1 MLDTAAPT
9 VTITSDAAALK
20 AGETATVTFTF
31 SEDPGA
37 SFTWDGT
44 QGDVIVSGGTLSA
57 ISGSGLVR
65 TATFTPDASTDG
77 GTASITIGA
86 GSYADAAG
94 NTGGVG
100 TTPSLHFDTL
110 APAVP
115 LAHLSPLSDSGAI
128 PVDGVTTVVTPT
140 FDGFA
145 EAGST

>member
-1 MLDTAAPT
+1 QAYVLDTAAPT

-128 PVDGVTTVVTPT
+128 PVDGVTTVVT
-140 FDGFA
+140 
-145 EAGST
+145 

>member
-1 MLDTAAPT
+1 SQAYVLDTAAPT

-44 QGDVIVSGGTLSA
+44 QGDVAVSGGTLSA

-65 TATFTPDASTDG
+65 TATFTPDANTDG

-86 GSYADAAG
+86 GSYADTAG
-94 NTGGVG
+94 NTGGAG
-100 TTPSLHFDTL
+100 TAPSLHFDTL
-110 APAVP
+110 AP
-115 LAHLSPLSDSGAI
+115 
-128 PVDGVTTVVTPT
+128 
-140 FDGFA
+140 
-145 EAGST
+145 